1 MEPRE
6 ERINGA
12 RSVAQVLADVKIENA
27 ARNRYNKAKTALF
40 ERAVKEKQDL
50 TREVQHPL
58 NEVRKLNHRIID
70 LVNTLCSD
78 YSNDPEAL
86 KVARDILIDEISY
99 HSAVQRAR
107 QGALD
112 RFQHGKTDEYNLSS
126 GRKSNI
132 EDASWIVP
140 KETEALQKRENFLNL
155 LVQKTQDIENALE
168 HPAPKEKRDE
178 VTVPRLEL
186 KPEEIPEEIPAL
198 PVAPSDDVIEAEIVS
213 ETIDD

>member
-40 ERAVKEKQDL
+40 KRAVQNKQDL
-50 TREVQHPL
+50 TKEIQHPL
-58 NEVRKLNHRIID
+58 DEVKKLNHRIIA

-86 KVARDILIDEISY
+86 KVAKDILINEIAY
-99 HSAVQRAR
+99 HSGVQRGR
-107 QGALD
+107 QEALD
-112 RFQHGKTDEYNLSS
+112 RFQHGKTDEYDVSL

-132 EDASWIVP
+132 GDAYWIVP
-140 KETEALQKRENFLNL
+140 TETEAIRKRQSFIDK
-155 LVQKTQDIENALE
+155 LVQKKQEIENALA